1 MDDELQK
8 GRFELNTTQPAFRWT
23 MKQTWEHLLFAHW
36 PIPVDAIRS
45 FVPEALDI
53 DTWDGKAWI
62 GILPFRI
69 GGIRLKYMPS
79 LPWMR
84 SFPEINV
91 RTYVRSGG
99 EPAIF
104 FLSMDASHPLL
115 VPIAKQWYRLPY
127 HQAKMRFRADGRSIA
142 VQSRRLSAS
151 RPEEAFRAVYRPV
164 STPFAARQG
173 TLEYWLMERYIY
185 YCRCGR
191 SGGLYRG
198 QVVHAPWELQTAEA
212 DFRCG
217 TLTRGFGLDLGTPA
231 LLHYSRGTRALI
243 GPCRKARE

>member
-1 MDDELQK
+1 M
-8 GRFELNTTQPAFRWT
+8 NTQMPAFRWT
-23 MKQTWEHLLFAHW
+23 MKQTWEHFPFAHW
-36 PIPVDAIRS
+36 PVPVEAIRS

-53 DTWDGKAWI
+53 DTWDGQAWI
-62 GILPFRI
+62 SILPFRI
-69 GGIRLKYMPS
+69 GEIRLKHMPS

-99 EPAIF
+99 ESAIF
-104 FLSMDASHPLL
+104 FLSMGASHPLL

-127 HQAKMRFRADGRSIA
+127 HLAKMRFRAGGRTITFE
-142 VQSRRLSAS
+142 SRRRSAS
-151 RPEEAFRAVYRPV
+151 FSEEAFCTTYRPV
-164 STPFAARQG
+164 SAPFAVRQG
-173 TLEYWLMERYIY
+173 TVEHWLMERYIY

-198 QVVHAPWELQTAEA
+198 EVVHAPWELQTAEA
-212 DFRCG
+212 DFSCRA
-217 TLTRGFGLDLGTPA
+217 LTRGFGLELGTPA

-243 GPCRKARE
+243 GLCRKAPK